1 MRSTVTLVWNGGALW
16 GTHPEAELPR
26 FIEIGL
32 GLGLGLVAKA
42 TAVWGVG
49 SHCFRVRS

>member
-1 MRSTVTLVWNGGALW
+1 
-16 GTHPEAELPR
+16 PR

-42 TAVWGVG
+42 TAVGGRNPIVSG
-49 SHCFRVRS
+49 AQLMGAFS